1 VRGNKPTDP
10 VAEMMQSTSYST
22 ALNTSPVSVTC
33 STPLN
38 SEVSNH
44 GRDKSTFFDTTQAG
58 DTVTRDTDADSEP
71 VTKAMGA
78 ARISEMSNN
87 AMQTSYPEMHSMV
100 ERVYRAMRRGA
111 ACGSDGRSSRWSSSP
126 LWHHRVGC
134 QAVKA
139 GTNTAGEEPTS
150 AQISR
155 LRLATFRR
163 GPGSRSECHG
173 IRRARRAP
181 PSPLCRW

>member
-78 ARISEMSNN
+78 AGSRKCPTTRCKPAIPRC
-87 AMQTSYPEMHSMV
+87 T
-100 ERVYRAMRRGA
+100 RWLRGSTGRCGAVRLA
-111 ACGSDGRSSRWSSSP
+111 AATVAV
-126 LWHHRVGC
+126 RVGRRRPY
-134 QAVKA
+134 
-139 GTNTAGEEPTS
+139 GTIVWAAKP
-150 AQISR
+150 
-155 LRLATFRR
+155 
-163 GPGSRSECHG
+163 
-173 IRRARRAP
+173 
-181 PSPLCRW
+181 